1 MQTLISNPFTPTVH
15 VDLIDTS
22 AAVGPASDEAIRR
35 ELLSHEAWIRFLARV
50 SSAGLVGVPLF
61 LVAVGDSVFRLLGL
75 SSRSGG
81 GFSSWELLIL
91 VVASVSGFIGY
102 RMSVLDPRARLPAAA
117 IQSIGLIG
125 FPVGTLISV
134 GWLYL
139 LLSEKGRR
147 VLSTEYQG
155 VVARTPHIRCGVP
168 RALKVTGMV
177 LFALVA
183 LSVAVAMFA
192 M

>member
-1 MQTLISNPFTPTVH
+1 M
-15 VDLIDTS
+15 
-22 AAVGPASDEAIRR
+22 
-35 ELLSHEAWIRFLARV
+35 

-61 LVAVGDSVFRLLGL
+61 LLAVGDSVFMSLGL

-81 GFSSWELLIL
+81 GFSFLELLIL
-91 VVASVSGFIGY
+91 FVASVSGFIGD

-117 IQSIGLIG
+117 IQAIGLIG

-155 VVARTPHIRCGVP
+155 VVARTPHIRCGAP
-168 RALKVTGMV
+168 RALKVTATV

-183 LSVAVAMFA
+183 LTVGVAVFA